1 MNLRTVLIE
10 IVKEM
15 VKVGVIEPAS
25 GPRSYPVVRASR
37 EKLQMMKSL
46 WAQRNLVTVNRR
58 IMCRVCEIPNI
69 GERNNLSVRQTTR
82 WAPIWAYEDPGK
94 ALEEKYLH
102 RVRTVIVA
110 KLTNLEE
117 KKLKTFW
124 NTR

>member
-1 MNLRTVLIE
+1 MKCNIE
-10 IVKEM
+10 LLHVRILFRK
-15 VKVGVIEPAS
+15 IC
-25 GPRSYPVVRASR
+25 RRASR